1 MSVIG
6 DEAANGQRM
15 TFPCGGHNVSV
26 LMILV
31 RHYTRFQGAVV
42 VIIPAEYM
50 SRKFVLSS
58 VE

>member
-1 MSVIG
+1 M
-6 DEAANGQRM
+6 
-15 TFPCGGHNVSV
+15 SV